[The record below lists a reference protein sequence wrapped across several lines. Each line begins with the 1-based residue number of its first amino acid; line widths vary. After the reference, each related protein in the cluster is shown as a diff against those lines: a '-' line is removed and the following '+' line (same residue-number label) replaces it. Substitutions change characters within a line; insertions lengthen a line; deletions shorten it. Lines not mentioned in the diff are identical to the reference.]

1 MNILYHLTSPLPA
14 IPGTDAI
21 FQEVE
26 ALQARYGGDRTN
38 LYPLRQPSS
47 IFPRFLYGLH
57 MLSKL
62 KKMDDHFDI
71 HHVYHADLY
80 PFPVLKHLNKPLIYS
95 VSARIKPR
103 KKSVLQNFAKSIHSI
118 VINNERDQS
127 ILNQLGITN
136 FRLIP
141 PGIDLSKFS
150 YFPTSHEKDF
160 VLLVGSA
167 PWTKK
172 QFRQKGID
180 LLLGVALK
188 MPNLRLI
195 FLWRGL

>member
-103 KKSVLQNFAKSIHSI
+103 KKSVLQNFAKSIHTI

-141 PGIDLSKFS
+141 
-150 YFPTSHEKDF
+150 
-160 VLLVGSA
+160 
-167 PWTKK
+167 
-172 QFRQKGID
+172 KGID

-195 FLWRGL
+195 FLWRGLLFEELKYRIESRSLSHRILIINEK